1 LSIGLQENDLHSHQ
15 FNFLHKVK
23 ESYLLNLKTEFG
35 TNSSAS
41 ENFEQRNFKLET
53 LDLQPR
59 LSYLFNE
66 QSRIEAFY
74 GFGRKDNQ
82 LGEMEK
88 LTQQDLGIA
97 FSYANA
103 AKLSLNGELK
113 YINNN
118 FSGSAFSPVAYQML
132 EGLQPGTNFTW
143 NLIAQRRLTQFL
155 DLNISYFGRKSEST
169 RTIHTGTVQLRAF
182 F

>member
-1 LSIGLQENDLHSHQ
+1 M
-15 FNFLHKVK
+15 K
-23 ESYLLNLKTEFG
+23 ESYLLNLKAELG

-74 GFGRKDNQ
+74 GFGQKDNQ

-88 LTQQDLGIA
+88 LTQQDLGVA

-113 YINNN
+113 YINND

-132 EGLQPGTNFTW
+132 EGLQPEPTYLEPHRPAPTYPVSGS
-143 NLIAQRRLTQFL
+143 QHFL
-155 DLNISYFGRKSEST
+155 FWQEKRKHEDDT
-169 RTIHTGTVQLRAF
+169 YGDGTVEGVFKGRRRVVLESQLLLLIKYDLI
-182 F
+182 